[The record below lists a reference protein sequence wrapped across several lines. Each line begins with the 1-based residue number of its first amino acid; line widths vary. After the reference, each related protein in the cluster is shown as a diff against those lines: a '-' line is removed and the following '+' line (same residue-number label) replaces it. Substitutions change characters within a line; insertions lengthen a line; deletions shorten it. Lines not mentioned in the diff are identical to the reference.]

1 MKSLTLIC
9 SSCVQSWIDVAM
21 FGYLTDEGLSAS
33 RERIRE
39 QVTETIKERVTAHG
53 FTEVSSSTVELNTE
67 MRINTAKESI
77 VKACLVFGH
86 AVLVGTVID
95 LLKLTCEMSLNAWK
109 PHLHETKIKVGDV
122 EKYGYEKCLTRLAE
136 NEIHNLRGT
145 SAKVQRLLEIV
156 KPEREWN
163 VRNLTNICGRIGDLT
178 RKRDDIAHGRKP
190 AKPADTDDVDFL
202 RSANYYLCEITAKR
216 YGENIVFTGKKG

>member
-1 MKSLTLIC
+1 
-9 SSCVQSWIDVAM
+9 M

-109 PHLHETKIKVGDV
+109 PHLHETKS
-122 EKYGYEKCLTRLAE
+122 RLVMS
-136 NEIHNLRGT
+136 RSMGM
-145 SAKVQRLLEIV
+145 
-156 KPEREWN
+156 
-163 VRNLTNICGRIGDLT
+163 RN
-178 RKRDDIAHGRKP
+178 A
-190 AKPADTDDVDFL
+190 
-202 RSANYYLCEITAKR
+202 
-216 YGENIVFTGKKG
+216 